1 MGILNQLSLTIS
13 RISRRFEAQTWIR
26 QLDLTNKILK
36 FGKKIVQ
43 LTYSSRINFGT
54 LPFFSLWD
62 LLSWRKGGPEL
73 QAISGLISGIPV
85 L

>member
-36 FGKKIVQ
+36 FGKKNRSTDIFIKNQ
-43 LTYSSRINFGT
+43 FWHLAILQPLGFI
-54 LPFFSLWD
+54 
-62 LLSWRKGGPEL
+62 EL
-73 QAISGLISGIPV
+73 AKRRS
-85 L
+85 